1 MRKYLL
7 MAALLLAG
15 TLTAGAQTNYV
26 FYNATYGYIIN
37 NNGNPG
43 VSTTFTNAAVWVA
56 GNTLGTTGTSL
67 YSYTDNTKYLNGSA
81 NNYMSLGGSQSNWQI
96 RNNVLTYR
104 TNRTN
109 YTVIYY
115 DNNLISYNTTDYPS
129 FTPYEVTI
137 TPEAATLTGVSIN
150 GESTLSTTGA
160 HPYTLTDG
168 SYTNAST
175 NYHFNNADHYYP
187 AQTTTTETPVGT
199 WSVSGTGASYV
210 SVDENDGT
218 ITVNS
223 LPTDGDKTI
232 TLSCDPMYGT
242 AHGTTV
248 TKTITL
254 KARCQTPTFS
264 FNNTNNQVTITTGTG
279 GATIYYT
286 TDGSEPTTSSTLYS
300 GPFAQSTAA
309 TIKAIAVKA
318 GSANSEVGEFNVVKL
333 ATPDMEFDAAG
344 TTATFSSSDEGVTFH
359 YNSYDV
365 DDGASD
371 PGNPITNGTTWNG
384 SSVVTF
390 SINDLCK
397 LATTKT
403 ATATTGYINS
413 DVFLRRANNTNMT
426 NRNFVFFYDD
436 GVDVHFMANQGGTV
450 SNTTTFNPSTCIW
463 EGEFFANAD
472 ASLAEIGLYYKPFV
486 RYKNN
491 GKYLKIYNGG
501 PDFEHTG
508 YESGKLRLTNSR
520 RN

>member
-1 MRKYLL
+1 
-7 MAALLLAG
+7 
-15 TLTAGAQTNYV
+15 
-26 FYNATYGYIIN
+26 
-37 NNGNPG
+37 
-43 VSTTFTNAAVWVA
+43 
-56 GNTLGTTGTSL
+56 
-67 YSYTDNTKYLNGSA
+67 
-81 NNYMSLGGSQSNWQI
+81 
-96 RNNVLTYR
+96 
-104 TNRTN
+104 
-109 YTVIYY
+109 
-115 DNNLISYNTTDYPS
+115 
-129 FTPYEVTI
+129 
-137 TPEAATLTGVSIN
+137 
-150 GESTLSTTGA
+150 
-160 HPYTLTDG
+160 
-168 SYTNAST
+168 
-175 NYHFNNADHYYP
+175 
-187 AQTTTTETPVGT
+187 
-199 WSVSGTGASYV
+199 
-210 SVDENDGT
+210 
-218 ITVNS
+218 
-223 LPTDGDKTI
+223 
-232 TLSCDPMYGT
+232 MYGT

-472 ASLAEIGLYYKPFV
+472 ASLAEIGLYYEPFV

-508 YESGKLRLTNSR
+508 YESGKLRLTNSLGDSMYFFP
-520 RN
+520 